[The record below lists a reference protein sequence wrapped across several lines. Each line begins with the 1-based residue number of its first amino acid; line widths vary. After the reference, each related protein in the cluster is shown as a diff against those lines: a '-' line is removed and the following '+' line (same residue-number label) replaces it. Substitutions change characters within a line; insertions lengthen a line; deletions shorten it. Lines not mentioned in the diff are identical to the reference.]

1 MKKTDGVALTE
12 WRREQRAS
20 EKQGEGNLKI
30 LDVDFFFPVVA
41 CTC

>member
-12 WRREQRAS
+12 EGEES
-20 EKQGEGNLKI
+20 EKQGEGSLKI